1 MLSNPIV
8 ALILTLA
15 IAFLWLRINDYFAHQ
30 GWISSQVSRK
40 IIHIGTGPIFI
51 LCWLLFPDT
60 KYSPYLAAVVPLI
73 ITLQFALVG
82 LGIIKDPAAVKAM
95 SRSGAQSEILRGP
108 LYYGLVFVILTIV
121 FWRETPIGMVALMTL
136 CGGDGLADIIGK
148 RLGKVYLPWSKRKT
162 LVGSLTMFLGS
173 FAFSFAIIRIYLTQG
188 YFSPQIMNYIFPIA
202 LISIMTTLV
211 ESLPF
216 TDIDNLT
223 VPATAILMGY
233 LVF

>member
-1 MLSNPIV
+1 
-8 ALILTLA
+8 
-15 IAFLWLRINDYFAHQ
+15 
-30 GWISSQVSRK
+30 
-40 IIHIGTGPIFI
+40 
-51 LCWLLFPDT
+51 
-60 KYSPYLAAVVPLI
+60 
-73 ITLQFALVG
+73 
-82 LGIIKDPAAVKAM
+82 M

>member
-1 MLSNPIV
+1 
-8 ALILTLA
+8 
-15 IAFLWLRINDYFAHQ
+15 
-30 GWISSQVSRK
+30 
-40 IIHIGTGPIFI
+40 
-51 LCWLLFPDT
+51 
-60 KYSPYLAAVVPLI
+60 
-73 ITLQFALVG
+73 
-82 LGIIKDPAAVKAM
+82 
-95 SRSGAQSEILRGP
+95 
-108 LYYGLVFVILTIV
+108 
-121 FWRETPIGMVALMTL
+121 MTL